1 MAEDE
6 NRFTR
11 QVALFGPE
19 GQRKIRETRALI
31 VGLGGL
37 GSHLAQQLTFLGVP
51 DDALVDHDIITGSS
65 RNRVVGSRPAD
76 VEEKTPKVDV
86 AERLI
91 LEIDPDATVATYP
104 VKLEQAHEAFAD
116 RTVVFGCV
124 DNDLVRLQLTELAAR
139 HHLPYFDLAS
149 DTGIDNDG
157 EPTYGGRIVFCDG
170 SRCLHC
176 LGLLDQEDIR
186 RASLPEDAR
195 RAHDE
200 VYGIKQSALGETG
213 PAVVSVNGV
222 VAALAV
228 TELMGWIT
236 GIREP
241 APQLV
246 YYGEKRLVRRSTDQG
261 DPNCAYCHLW
271 RT

>member
-1 MAEDE
+1 MAESED
-6 NRFTR
+6 RFSR

-19 GQRKIRETRALI
+19 GQRKIRDTRALI

-51 DDALVDHDIITGSS
+51 DDALIDHDIITASS
-65 RNRVVGSRPAD
+65 RNRVIGSRSAD

-91 LEIDPDATVATYP
+91 LDIDPIATVAKYP
-104 VKLEQAHEAFAD
+104 VKLEHAHEAFAD
-116 RTVVFGCV
+116 RTVIFGCV

-139 HHLPYFDLAS
+139 HHLPCFDLAS
-149 DTGIDNDG
+149 DTGVDDDG

-176 LGLLDQEDIR
+176 LGLLDQDDIR
-186 RASLPEDAR
+186 RASLSEDAR

-200 VYGIKQSALGETG
+200 IYGIKQSALGETG
-213 PAVVSVNGV
+213 PAIVSVNGA
-222 VAALAV
+222 VASLAV
-228 TELMGWIT
+228 TEFMTWIT

-246 YYGEKRLVRRSTDQG
+246 YYGEKRIIRRSTDEG
-261 DPNCAYCHLW
+261 DPNCPYCQLS
-271 RT
+271 RK

>member
-1 MAEDE
+1 VAENAD
-6 NRFTR
+6 RFSR

-37 GSHLAQQLTFLGVP
+37 GSPLAQQLTYLGVA
-51 DDALVDHDIITGSS
+51 DDALVDHDVITGSS
-65 RNRVVGSRPAD
+65 RNRVIGSRPAD
-76 VEEKTPKVDV
+76 VEEKTPKVGV

-104 VKLEQAHEAFAD
+104 VKLEMAHQAFAD

-139 HHLPYFDLAS
+139 HRLPYFDLAS
-149 DTGIDNDG
+149 DTGVGDDG

-186 RASLPEDAR
+186 RASLPDDAR
-195 RAHDE
+195 RAHDD
-200 VYGIKQSALGETG
+200 VYGIKQSALGDTG
-213 PAVVSVNGV
+213 PAVVSVNGA
-222 VAALAV
+222 VASLAV
-228 TELMGWIT
+228 TEFMNWVT
-236 GIREP
+236 GIHEP
-241 APQLV
+241 ATQLV
-246 YYGEKRLVRRSTDQG
+246 YYGEKRLVRRSTDEG
-261 DPNCAYCHLW
+261 DPNCPYCNLW